1 MPLMLRQLTH
11 VHREASAGAE
21 TAEVAIEAIAV
32 IVAEAAAVVITP
44 RQLNKHI
51 HFIRKGW
58 SFIWLS
64 LFLFCLGA

>member
-21 TAEVAIEAIAV
+21 TVEVAIAE
-32 IVAEAAAVVITP
+32 IVAEAAAVVITL

>member
-21 TAEVAIEAIAV
+21 TAEVAIAE

>member
-21 TAEVAIEAIAV
+21 TAEVAIAE
-32 IVAEAAAVVITP
+32 IVAEAAAVVITL

>member
-11 VHREASAGAE
+11 VHREASAEAE
-21 TAEVAIEAIAV
+21 TAEVAIAE
-32 IVAEAAAVVITP
+32 IVAEAAAVVITL

-64 LFLFCLGA
+64 LFYFV

>member
-1 MPLMLRQLTH
+1 MLRQLTH

-21 TAEVAIEAIAV
+21 TAEVAIAE
-32 IVAEAAAVVITP
+32 IVAEAAAVVITL

>member
-21 TAEVAIEAIAV
+21 TAEVAIEE
-32 IVAEAAAVVITP
+32 IVAEAAAVVITL